1 MKPSSLRLAFLC
13 LIAPSFLFA
22 QQKNRTVVLISLDG
36 FPAYA
41 LNDPRLPIPTLRQVM
56 AEGAVVGSMRPIN
69 PTVTWPN
76 HTAMVTGVNAAKHQ
90 VLFNGK
96 VVRAAD
102 DSRKIEPWLPKDQ
115 MVRSPTVYDIAF
127 DAGLTTAQVDWV
139 AIYGAKTVHWEF
151 PENPDPKGPIERE
164 LMAAG
169 IVTDEQLKKFDD
181 GASSA
186 WQDQIWTEAAVDILK
201 KHSPNLLLVHLLTLD
216 NTNHEYGPDSNA
228 SYTAMALLDNCV
240 KHIMSAIKESGR
252 LGQTTVFIVSD
263 HGFETVHNVIH
274 PNLFLAK
281 QGLAKDSSGKGLNV
295 VSAMPAGGMAL
306 IYIND
311 REHKNERL
319 RRLRDLF
326 GKLEGVDRIFGDDE
340 FAALGIPRASEC
352 DQGPDLVLAAKQ
364 DYQFENGAGDEVI
377 TRVPR
382 RGTHGFLNSDPAMQ
396 AIFIAWGAGIKK
408 GSRIG
413 SINNVDV
420 APTVANLLDLQM
432 KTAEGRVLQE
442 ILEAKPP
449 SPIRQP

>member
-151 PENPDPKGPIERE
+151 PENPDPK
-164 LMAAG
+164 
-169 IVTDEQLKKFDD
+169 
-181 GASSA
+181 
-186 WQDQIWTEAAVDILK
+186 
-201 KHSPNLLLVHLLTLD
+201 
-216 NTNHEYGPDSNA
+216 
-228 SYTAMALLDNCV
+228 
-240 KHIMSAIKESGR
+240 
-252 LGQTTVFIVSD
+252 
-263 HGFETVHNVIH
+263 
-274 PNLFLAK
+274 
-281 QGLAKDSSGKGLNV
+281 
-295 VSAMPAGGMAL
+295 
-306 IYIND
+306 
-311 REHKNERL
+311 
-319 RRLRDLF
+319 
-326 GKLEGVDRIFGDDE
+326 
-340 FAALGIPRASEC
+340 
-352 DQGPDLVLAAKQ
+352 
-364 DYQFENGAGDEVI
+364 
-377 TRVPR
+377 
-382 RGTHGFLNSDPAMQ
+382 
-396 AIFIAWGAGIKK
+396 
-408 GSRIG
+408 
-413 SINNVDV
+413 
-420 APTVANLLDLQM
+420 
-432 KTAEGRVLQE
+432 
-442 ILEAKPP
+442 
-449 SPIRQP
+449 